1 MSDHERYE
9 ELAALLAGGFLSE
22 QEDEELREHA
32 KACPECLKAQT
43 EFSRLF
49 CSGLPL
55 TESPIREFLQR
66 AGTQTYDGI
75 RDRFLQRARREGVIF
90 SADVYR
96 TGSRRT
102 ERFGTIAAAT
112 AALAMVLL
120 VALYGSGIYTRF
132 TVQERAQSNDQAQ
145 HLQQQNSALN
155 ATLAQLNESLA
166 AQQREIQ
173 GLRAELGTASRTA
186 DTLRQQ
192 SEQAKSEAE
201 RSSSQNVPL
210 SAELQNREQQLDQ
223 ARNEVERIN
232 QLRANDEATLAA
244 QQVQIAEISNRL
256 RIASATLDLER
267 QLNAAGKDIRELLT
281 ARQLHVVDV
290 RDTDANGKHGKA
302 FGRIFVTEGRSLT
315 FYAFDLN
322 EERPMDAKHRF
333 EVWGT
338 QQAKAGPAHSL
349 GFLYVDDHAQKRWTL
364 KVNDPQL
371 VKDVEA
377 VFVTV
382 EPARGGPAPSGHELL
397 YAYLGLANH
406 P

>member
-9 ELAALLAGGFLSE
+9 ELAALFAGGFLSD
-22 QEDEELREHA
+22 QEDEELREHL
-32 KACPECLKAQT
+32 KVCPECLKAEA
-43 EFSRLF
+43 EFSGLF
-49 CSGLPL
+49 RSGLPL
-55 TESPIREFLQR
+55 TESPIRKFLR
-66 AGTQTYDGI
+66 HARTQPYDGI
-75 RDRFLQRARREGVIF
+75 RDRFLQHARREGVIF

-96 TGSRRT
+96 TGPQRT
-102 ERFGTIAAAT
+102 KRFGTIAVAT

-120 VALYGSGIYTRF
+120 VALYGSGIYSRF
-132 TVQERAQSNDQAQ
+132 TVQERAASNDQTQ
-145 HLQQQNSALN
+145 QLQQQNSVLN

-173 GLRAELGTASRTA
+173 NLRAQLGTASRTA
-186 DTLRQQ
+186 GTLRQQ

-210 SAELQNREQQLDQ
+210 SAELQNRELQLDE
-223 ARNEVERIN
+223 ARNEIERIN
-232 QLRANDEATLAA
+232 QLRANDEATLTA
-244 QQVQIAEISNRL
+244 QQVQIAEISDRL

-290 RDTDANGKHGKA
+290 REIDANGKPRKA

-315 FYAFDLN
+315 FYAFDLDQ
-322 EERPMDAKHRF
+322 ERPIDAKHRF

-349 GFLYVDDHAQKRWTL
+349 GFLYIDDHAQKRWTL

-371 VKDVEA
+371 VKDVDA

-382 EPARGGPAPSGHELL
+382 ESARGASEPSGHELL
-397 YAYLGLANH
+397 YAFLGLANH